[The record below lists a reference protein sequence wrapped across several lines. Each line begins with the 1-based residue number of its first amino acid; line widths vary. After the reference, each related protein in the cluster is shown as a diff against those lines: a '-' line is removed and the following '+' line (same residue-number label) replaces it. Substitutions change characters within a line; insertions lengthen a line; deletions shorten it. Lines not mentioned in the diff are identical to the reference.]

1 MFTGVR
7 RNPARLVR
15 RALAVSLAAAA
26 LGGSGFATAATT
38 ANAAAKPGAR
48 GLNWADATLELR
60 DLDVRCPGG
69 PLRFAGGY
77 AEVDTGATT
86 PSSFFQGPVKFG
98 DVNRDGRDDAVLSVA
113 CWPNGHSQYALT
125 ATYAYGVENGAPK
138 LIGAVTTPPVAPE
151 SYSVRTGKVTVKA
164 RPDGDETSPLLTFTL
179 RWDGKSFQERS
190 GKAAYLYD
198 WGNARLALPFTAAAV
213 PMGDGSRD
221 CTRITVPFAGN
232 PRQGEFVSDD
242 ELSYGL
248 RANEFG
254 DVNRD
259 GVTDVRVSLS
269 CFDRRVWA
277 RPAVWNYVYTIKN
290 GKPAL
295 LSYLTASDSAAGF
308 TAIGDVKLS
317 RGKVTLT
324 QFAGTSD
331 VQVDRTFRWTRNGL
345 TAQQPLS
352 GHPTVDVAP

>member
-1 MFTGVR
+1 MFTGIR
-7 RNPARLVR
+7 RNAARLVR
-15 RALAVSLAAAA
+15 RTLAVSLAAAA
-26 LGGSGFATAATT
+26 LGGSGFATAA
-38 ANAAAKPGAR
+38 NAAAQPGAR
-48 GLNWADATLELR
+48 DLNWADATLELR

-69 PLRFAGGY
+69 PLRFTGGY
-77 AEVDTGATT
+77 ADVDTGATT

-98 DVNRDGRDDAVLSVA
+98 DVNRDGRADAVLSVA
-113 CWPNGHSQYALT
+113 CWPNGNSRHALT
-125 ATYAYGVENGAPK
+125 ATYAYSVENGAPK

-151 SYSVRTGKVTVKA
+151 SYSVRAGKITVKA

-198 WGNARLALPFTAAAV
+198 WGNARLPLPFNAAAV
-213 PMGDGSRD
+213 PMGDGARD

-242 ELSYGL
+242 ELVYGL

-269 CFDRRVWA
+269 CSDQRVWA

-324 QFAGTSD
+324 QAAGTYD
-331 VQVDRTFRWTRNGL
+331 VQVERTFRWTRNGL
-345 TAQQPLS
+345 TAQQPLP
-352 GHPTVDVAP
+352 GYPTVDVAP